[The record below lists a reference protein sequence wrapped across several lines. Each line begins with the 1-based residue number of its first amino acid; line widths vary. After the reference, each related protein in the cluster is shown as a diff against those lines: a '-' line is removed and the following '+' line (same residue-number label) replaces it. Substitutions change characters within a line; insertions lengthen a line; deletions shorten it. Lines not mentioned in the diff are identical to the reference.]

1 MGTGPYEGRAPQRWS
16 AAFDGGVGVA
26 LVRRSRAA
34 LVTELHARV
43 AAPHPVVRFADTRAA
58 TIGYP
63 SVIVTVS
70 LQVAP

>member
-1 MGTGPYEGRAPQRWS
+1 LASRSCAG
-16 AAFDGGVGVA
+16 
-26 LVRRSRAA
+26 SRAA